1 MRGYRL
7 VNLQILIEEVGDDKA
22 KSVLSDFS
30 CPLNPDVE
38 GFLAKKAIEFSRQR
52 LSQTHLVFTSY
63 QGSVVLV
70 GYFTLANKD
79 MIVSTRHLKGKLKK
93 RLSRFSTPMPE
104 IKALRIPMPLIGQL
118 GKNYNHGYN
127 SLITGDRLLDMA
139 CEQVKKV
146 QLVLGG
152 RYVYLECEDK
162 PALLEFYERNG
173 FCQFEKRK
181 LDSDETGLTGEY
193 LVQML
198 KYIE

>member
-1 MRGYRL
+1 
-7 VNLQILIEEVGDDKA
+7 
-22 KSVLSDFS
+22 
-30 CPLNPDVE
+30 
-38 GFLAKKAIEFSRQR
+38 
-52 LSQTHLVFTSY
+52 
-63 QGSVVLV
+63 
-70 GYFTLANKD
+70 
-79 MIVSTRHLKGKLKK
+79 
-93 RLSRFSTPMPE
+93 
-104 IKALRIPMPLIGQL
+104 
-118 GKNYNHGYN
+118 
-127 SLITGDRLLDMA
+127 MA